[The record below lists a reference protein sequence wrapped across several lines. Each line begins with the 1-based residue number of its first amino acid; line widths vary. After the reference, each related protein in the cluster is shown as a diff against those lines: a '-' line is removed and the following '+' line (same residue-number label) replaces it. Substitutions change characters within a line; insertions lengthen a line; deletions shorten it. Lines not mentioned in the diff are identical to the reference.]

1 MSDFMNKVVSITL
14 IFIMLVLAPLLIS
27 YKSDE
32 MMAKRLILNDVTMF
46 IDKAK
51 DTGSVTEDDLNK
63 IYIQCNSHGIAVNV
77 TVKRLIRTDI
87 TKDGKIATVYYSA
100 DEMND
105 LLAMNPDD
113 IVKVNVSEIG
123 VSEGRRLMYNVLK
136 IDDGKFEFSL
146 AGAVG

>member
-1 MSDFMNKVVSITL
+1 MSDFINKVVSITL

-32 MMAKRLILNDVTMF
+32 MLAKRLILNDVTMF

-51 DTGSVTEDDLNK
+51 DTGSVTEDDLNQL
-63 IYIQCNSHGIAVNV
+63 YIQCSSHGMAVNV
-77 TVKRLIRTDI
+77 TVKRMIRTDI
-87 TKDGKIATVYYSA
+87 TKDGKIATVYYAA
-100 DEMND
+100 DELDD

-113 IVKVNVSEIG
+113 IVKVTVTEVG
-123 VSEGRRLMYNVLK
+123 VSEGRRLLYNMLK